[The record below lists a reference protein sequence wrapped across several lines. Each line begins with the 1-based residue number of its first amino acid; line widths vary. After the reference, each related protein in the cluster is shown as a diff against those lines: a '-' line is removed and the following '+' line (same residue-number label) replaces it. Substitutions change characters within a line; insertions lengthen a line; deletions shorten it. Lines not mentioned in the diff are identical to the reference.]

1 VAGAASDDTTLNEA
15 ATDENAPDGPAKE
28 AEITSSAEPAEQ
40 AAPGRLAGPAEPDAE
55 RGIRGIGFWALIGRH
70 RSFTAVLAI
79 GAVLRVVTLLGYRP
93 AMWFNDSYDY
103 LHVAMR
109 PYPHPIRPS
118 GYSFLLLAL
127 RPFHSFALVVTVQH
141 VMGVAMGVMI
151 YALLRRRFGLPG
163 WGAALA
169 TTPVLLD
176 AYQIQLEHVI
186 LSDVPFTFLVVSAV
200 TLLLWREQPSW
211 RIGAVVGLILG
222 MATLTRSVGLPVLV
236 AVAAFMVVRRMR
248 WRAIAAMLAVC
259 ALPMVAYMGWFQ
271 SVHGK
276 FAMTESNGI
285 FLFARVYKF
294 ADCDKIKPPV
304 QEIPLCVEPQHR
316 QRFSQ
321 DGIWHRES
329 PLLRNEPERFTP
341 SQNALA
347 SDFSKR
353 AIIAQPDD
361 YLRVMAG
368 DFFRV
373 FRWNRTVFPDWATY
387 EQYEFRKTSTPLPDW
402 RMSRGATA
410 SREAAQYEQGR
421 ARPTI
426 VEPFAGVMRGY
437 QDHVYLRGTL
447 LGVILLIGL
456 AGMAAS
462 WRRFGGA
469 ALLPWITAVGLLL
482 APAATAEFDYRY
494 ILPTVPLACLAAA
507 MMFTPGTRERLSE
520 PIRRLMVRRRRGG
533 VPANPRPDSE
543 KLAEPVGS

>member
-1 VAGAASDDTTLNEA
+1 MAGATSDGTALDEA
-15 ATDENAPDGPAKE
+15 ALERPVKE
-28 AEITSSAEPAEQ
+28 SEITPSVTAESAGPGSPSEPAE
-40 AAPGRLAGPAEPDAE
+40 ADPE
-55 RGIRGIGFWALIGRH
+55 RRIRGIGFWALVGRH
-70 RSFTAVLAI
+70 RPFTALLVV
-79 GAVLRVVTLLGYRP
+79 GALLRVVTLFGYRP

-103 LHVAMR
+103 LHAAMR
-109 PYPHPIRPS
+109 PYPHPIRPN
-118 GYSFLLLAL
+118 GYSFLLMIL

-141 VMGVAMGVMI
+141 VMGVAMAVMI

-169 TTPVLLD
+169 TAPVLLD

-186 LSDVPFTFLVVSAV
+186 LSDVPFTFLVVSAI
-200 TLLLWREQPSW
+200 TLLLWRAQPSW
-211 RIGAVVGLILG
+211 QVGAAVGLILG
-222 MATLTRSVGLPVLV
+222 LATLTRSVGLPVLV

-248 WRAIAAMLAVC
+248 WRVIAAMLVVC

-271 SVHGK
+271 EVHGK

-285 FLFARVYKF
+285 FLYARVYKF

-304 QEIPLCVEPQHR
+304 HEIPLCVEPQHR
-316 QRFSQ
+316 LPFSQ
-321 DGIWHRES
+321 DGIWNRES

-341 SQNALA
+341 MQNNLT

-353 AIIAQPDD
+353 AILAQPVD

-373 FRWNRTVFPDWATY
+373 FKWERTVFPDWATY
-387 EQYEFRKTSTPLPDW
+387 EQYEFRKTPPPLPDW

-410 SREAAQYEQGR
+410 AQEAAQYEQGR
-421 ARPTI
+421 ARPKV

-437 QDHVYLRGTL
+437 QDHVYLRGSL

-456 AGMAAS
+456 AGLVAS

-494 ILPTVPLACLAAA
+494 VLPTVPLACLAAA
-507 MMFTPGTRERLSE
+507 IAFTSLPRERLSR
-520 PIRRLMVRRRRGG
+520 ITWRRWRRRAEEQA
-533 VPANPRPDSE
+533 PTEAEQKP
-543 KLAEPVGS
+543 EPVAV